1 MKMNVRQEFK
11 NLTEEKQ
18 NILINN
24 FKKAHGYK
32 TYIDMLTG
40 DLMVD
45 FENYLWLHV
54 LEV

>member
-1 MKMNVRQEFK
+1 MNAKQEFK

-24 FKKAHGYK
+24 FKKAYGYK
-32 TYIDMLTG
+32 THIDMLTG

-45 FENYLWLHV
+45 FENYLWAHV